1 MKKSVLYFIF
11 STVFFSCNSSN
22 KDKKEVVSTIASEQ
36 LSDEELKKEL
46 KAIEAEEKAKIEA
59 ELNNRTSLSFEKL
72 IHDFGKV
79 KPETDN
85 RYKFK
90 FTNTGK
96 NPLIISDVKAS
107 CGCTTPYKPE
117 KPIVPGMSDYIDVNF
132 HPKASQSGEISKT
145 ITVESNIE
153 GKISE
158 LQIKAIVE
166 N

>member
-1 MKKSVLYFIF
+1 MNNKVLCLIFIV
-11 STVFFSCNSSN
+11 SLGSCNYKTSN
-22 KDKKEVVSTIASEQ
+22 KEIVSSVASEQ

-46 KAIEAEEKAKIEA
+46 KAIEIEEKAKIEA
-59 ELNNRTSLSFEKL
+59 ELKNRTSITFEKL

-96 NPLIISDVKAS
+96 KPLIISDVKAS

-117 KPIVPGMSDYIDVNF
+117 KPILPGESDYIDVNF
-132 HPKASQSGEISKT
+132 HPKASQSGDISKT
-145 ITVESNIE
+145 ITVQSNIKT
-153 GKISE
+153 KISK

>member
-1 MKKSVLYFIF
+1 MNNKVLCLIFIV
-11 STVFFSCNSSN
+11 SLGSCNYKTSN
-22 KDKKEVVSTIASEQ
+22 KEIVSSVASEQ

-46 KAIEAEEKAKIEA
+46 KAIEIEEKAKIEA
-59 ELNNRTSLSFEKL
+59 ELKNRTSITFEKL

-96 NPLIISDVKAS
+96 KPLIISDVKAS

-117 KPIVPGMSDYIDVNF
+117 KPILPGESDYIDVNF
-132 HPKASQSGEISKT
+132 HPKASQSGDISKT
-145 ITVESNIE
+145 ITVQSNIKT
-153 GKISE
+153 KISE

>member
-1 MKKSVLYFIF
+1 MKKTILYFFCI
-11 STVFFSCNSSN
+11 TTFFSCNSSN
-22 KDKKEVVSTIASEQ
+22 SDKKEVVSTIAAEQ

-46 KAIEAEEKAKIEA
+46 KAIEIEEKAKIEA
-59 ELNNRTSLSFEKL
+59 ELKNRTSITFEKL

-117 KPIVPGMSDYIDVNF
+117 KPILPGKSDYIDVNF
-132 HPKASQSGEISKT
+132 HPKASQSGDISKT

-153 GKISE
+153 AKISE

>member
-1 MKKSVLYFIF
+1 MNNKALCLIFI
-11 STVFFSCNSSN
+11 VALGACNSKSSKN
-22 KDKKEVVSTIASEQ
+22 EIVSSVAAEQ
-36 LSDEELKKEL
+36 LSDEELKREL
-46 KAIEAEEKAKIEA
+46 SAIEKEEKAKIVA
-59 ELNNRTSLSFEKL
+59 ELNSRTSISFEKL

-117 KPIVPGMSDYIDVNF
+117 KPILPGKSDYIDVNF
-132 HPKASQSGEISKT
+132 HPKASQSGDISKT

>member
-1 MKKSVLYFIF
+1 MKKTVLYFF
-11 STVFFSCNSSN
+11 CTTTFFSCNSSN
-22 KDKKEVVSTIASEQ
+22 SDKKEVVSTIAAEQ

-46 KAIEAEEKAKIEA
+46 KAIEIEEKAKIEA
-59 ELNNRTSLSFEKL
+59 ELKNRTSITFEKL

-117 KPIVPGMSDYIDVNF
+117 KPILPGKSDYIDVNF
-132 HPKASQSGEISKT
+132 HPKASQSGDISKT

-153 GKISE
+153 AKISE

>member
-1 MKKSVLYFIF
+1 MNNKVLCLIFIV
-11 STVFFSCNSSN
+11 SLGSCNYKTSN
-22 KDKKEVVSTIASEQ
+22 KEIVSSVASEQ

-46 KAIEAEEKAKIEA
+46 KAIEIEEKAKIEA
-59 ELNNRTSLSFEKL
+59 ELKNRTSITFEKL

-117 KPIVPGMSDYIDVNF
+117 KPILPGKSDYIDVNF
-132 HPKASQSGEISKT
+132 HPKASQSGDISKT

-153 GKISE
+153 AKISE